1 MPHCPKRNWK
11 MINTVYHPVINR
23 KESLPLLYIRKILK
37 GVKRETHT
45 HKLFTNQTSKYHPF
59 QEARHSFKKKNKVL
73 SDKEMKTIREV
84 PYK

>member
-37 GVKRETHT
+37 GLKRETHT
-45 HKLFTNQTSKYHPF
+45 HTHTHTNCLQG
-59 QEARHSFKKKNKVL
+59 ARHSFKKKNKVL